1 LNALT
6 CNTGFAVG
14 RAGASSG
21 DFYGCF
27 SNTGTNLGT
36 AVLVRVSATDPITE
50 VTCADGYYKT
60 AANAVIH

>member
-27 SNTGTNLGT
+27 ANTVNNIGT
-36 AVLVRVSATDPITE
+36 AVLVRASATDPITA

-60 AANAVIH
+60 TAGAVIH